1 MIRRALLVGLAF
13 FAGVGAVGA
22 VIAIVPFRDWGVGTS
37 GDSVTSR
44 ASTTAARQVL
54 PLEEFLDRWEA
65 SVSAT
70 YVVVGTVTQSSGA
83 GDARRIEDSLSF
95 RQARNDD
102 RALDQLGDT
111 AVVTAF
117 GEQRDCQIFA
127 GDEVAC
133 ASPVS
138 AVTADEER
146 ALVASE
152 LSEYLVYEH
161 PEVECLEL
169 IAESPSNFG
178 RWGQSS
184 VVCFDAATRAVRLIE
199 TFRGDR
205 QTVRVA
211 ESLSGVPSPA
221 DLEPGWE

>member
-1 MIRRALLVGLAF
+1 MGLAF
-13 FAGVGAVGA
+13 FAGVAAVGA
-22 VIAIVPFRDWGVGTS
+22 VIAVVPFRDWGLDRGADSASS
-37 GDSVTSR
+37 G

-54 PLEEFLDRWEA
+54 PLDAFLDRWEA
-65 SVSAT
+65 SVTST
-70 YVVVGTVTQSSGA
+70 YVAVGTVTQTSGA
-83 GDARRIEDSLSF
+83 GQERRTEDLLRF
-95 RQARNDD
+95 RQARIGD

-111 AVVTAF
+111 AIVTAF

-133 ASPVS
+133 TSPVS

-146 ALVASE
+146 VLVASE

-161 PEVECLEL
+161 PEVGCLEL

-184 VVCFDAATRAVRLIE
+184 VVCFDAATGAVRLIE

-205 QTVRVA
+205 RTVRVA
-211 ESLSGVPSPA
+211 ESLSGDPSPA

>member
-1 MIRRALLVGLAF
+1 MGLAF

-22 VIAIVPFRDWGVGTS
+22 IIAMFPFGTRRVEAPAS
-37 GDSVTSR
+37 G
-44 ASTTAARQVL
+44 ASTTAARQVV
-54 PLEEFLDRWEA
+54 PLDEFLDRWEA

-70 YVVVGTVTQSSGA
+70 YVAVGTVTNTSGA
-83 GDARRIEDSLSF
+83 GDERRIEDSLNF
-95 RQARNDD
+95 RQARTED

-111 AVVTAF
+111 AVVTVS

-133 ASPVS
+133 ASPV
-138 AVTADEER
+138 AAITASEER
-146 ALVASE
+146 LLVASE
-152 LSEYLVYEH
+152 LSEYQVYEH
-161 PEVECLEL
+161 AETGCLEL
-169 IAESPSNFG
+169 IAEAPSNFG

-184 VVCFDAATRAVRLIE
+184 VVCFDAATSAVRLIE

-205 QTVRVA
+205 ETVRVA
-211 ESLSGVPSPA
+211 ESLSGEPGPA

>member
-1 MIRRALLVGLAF
+1 MVGLAF

-22 VIAIVPFRDWGVGTS
+22 LIT
-37 GDSVTSR
+37 
-44 ASTTAARQVL
+44 VL
-54 PLEEFLDRWEA
+54 PVTDWIAGPSSDASGAGTADARNVVPLDDFLDRWEA
-65 SVSAT
+65 SVSGT
-70 YVVVGTVTQSSGA
+70 YVAVGTVTRTA
-83 GDARRIEDSLSF
+83 GTGDERNVEESLRF
-95 RQARNDD
+95 RQARRED

-111 AVVTAF
+111 AVVISA

-138 AVTADEER
+138 AVTPNEER

-152 LSEYLVYEH
+152 LAEYVVYEH
-161 PEVECLEL
+161 TDPGCLEL
-169 IAESPSNFG
+169 IARLPSNFG

-184 VVCFDAATRAVRLIE
+184 VVCFDAATSAVRLIE

-211 ESLSGVPSPA
+211 ESISGDPSPA